1 MLWAQSRTHSNITS
15 QSVSELSDWS
25 QDVATMRTL
34 TFGDRTIS
42 YEAGLDSLQPGSKS
56 GEARLYC
63 GLAVKLEIP
72 TQSMTGE
79 LSSEDCLS
87 VSLHTVLFASFL
99 PPLKSCLDGSS
110 DRLTMKILSSGGGEA
125 RNKRRYYISPIGI
138 IKNISWPH
146 LRFLCKK
153 KSQEINRWV
162 YISNWQVVG
171 RMICAII
178 FLWIWLLRPHLSWHS
193 NKKYQ

>member
-1 MLWAQSRTHSNITS
+1 MSGVACKPWQCSRQVTGGGDGGVRATSVCCEHSSGPTNITS

-87 VSLHTVLFASFL
+87 VSLHTVLFAS
-99 PPLKSCLDGSS
+99 PHSS
-110 DRLTMKILSSGGGEA
+110 EPSVSS
-125 RNKRRYYISPIGI
+125 
-138 IKNISWPH
+138 
-146 LRFLCKK
+146 L
-153 KSQEINRWV
+153 V
-162 YISNWQVVG
+162 
-171 RMICAII
+171 
-178 FLWIWLLRPHLSWHS
+178 
-193 NKKYQ
+193 

>member
-1 MLWAQSRTHSNITS
+1 MSTAQDPPTS
-15 QSVSELSDWS
+15 PVSELTDWS

-72 TQSMTGE
+72 TQSMAGE

-87 VSLHTVLFASFL
+87 VSLHTVLFAS
-99 PPLKSCLDGSS
+99 P
-110 DRLTMKILSSGGGEA
+110 LSSE
-125 RNKRRYYISPIGI
+125 
-138 IKNISWPH
+138 
-146 LRFLCKK
+146 
-153 KSQEINRWV
+153 
-162 YISNWQVVG
+162 
-171 RMICAII
+171 
-178 FLWIWLLRPHLSWHS
+178 HS
-193 NKKYQ
+193 VSSLV